1 MKRFTVGLA
10 CLAFTAMSCVDAVA
24 GTVTFGS
31 GTNQFNM
38 EFVKIGNPGNAA
50 DTTGKPNPAGA
61 VGYEYA
67 IGKFSPAVNLAAEDH
82 LTTEHTEY
90 TEA

>member
-50 DTTGKPNPAGA
+50 DTTGKR
-61 VGYEYA
+61 
-67 IGKFSPAVNLAAEDH
+67 ILLAQ
-82 LTTEHTEY
+82 
-90 TEA
+90 